1 MGLPVQT
8 AMIIDDDDDL
18 GLLLS
23 AILESRKVHAL
34 AVNNLDEAEECL
46 AYMKPTVIFLDNNF
60 PGGLG
65 VNFIRKIKSFD
76 EEIKIIMMTA
86 DTSAWIREKAVEE
99 GINYFLRKPFSKKA
113 IDLVLD
119 KLNFRKVDA

>member
-18 GLLLS
+18 GLILS
-23 AILESRKVHAL
+23 AILESRKVHTL

-60 PGGLG
+60 PDGLG

-76 EEIKIIMMTA
+76 QEIKIIMMTA
-86 DTSAWIREKAVEE
+86 DTSTWIREKAVEE
-99 GINYFLRKPFSKKA
+99 GINYFLRKPFNKKA

-119 KLNFRKVDA
+119 KLNFRKTNA